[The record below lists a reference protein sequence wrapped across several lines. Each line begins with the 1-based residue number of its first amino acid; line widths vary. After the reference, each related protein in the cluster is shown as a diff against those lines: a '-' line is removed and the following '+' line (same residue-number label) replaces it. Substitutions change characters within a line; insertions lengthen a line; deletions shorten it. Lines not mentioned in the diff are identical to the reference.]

1 MAERLTKE
9 DLHRPVREHMHADF
23 IRLSPDLTVAQALD
37 LILERQP
44 AGRIIYFYVADG
56 DGRLLGVV
64 PTRRLLLSPRDKPL
78 SQVMVA
84 PVVAIPRD
92 ATVLEACEFFV
103 LHKLLAFPVVDEDRR
118 IVGLVDVD
126 LYTREL
132 RDLDRS
138 ESHNDLFQLIGL
150 HVTEAQQQSVPALF
164 RRRFPW
170 LLATLA
176 GGLLA
181 ALISD
186 GYYATASLALVVP
199 FIPLVLGLAGSVTAQ
214 SVSLALQTLHGRTP
228 TWSALLPRAGIEL
241 STGSLLG
248 VVCGVVAGTTV
259 LFWKGDPTAA
269 LCLIGGIAGSVACAA
284 VLGLAAPCL
293 LWMFQRNPQVAS
305 GPVALVSTDAV
316 TLLVYFNLARWLL
329 A

>member
-1 MAERLTKE
+1 MNERLTRE
-9 DLHRPVREHMHADF
+9 ELHRPVREDMRGDF
-23 IRLSPDLTVAQALD
+23 IRLNPDQTVAQTLD
-37 LILERQP
+37 LILEQQP
-44 AGRIIYFYVADG
+44 AGRIIYFYVVDG

-78 SQVMVA
+78 SQIMVA
-84 PVVAIPRD
+84 PVIAIPWY

-103 LHKLLAFPVVDEDRR
+103 LHKLLAFPVVDEGHRV
-118 IVGLVDVD
+118 VGLVDVD

-138 ESHNDLFQLIGL
+138 QSHNDLFQLIGL

-181 ALISD
+181 AGISD
-186 GYYATASLALVVP
+186 LYYGAASLALVVP
-199 FIPLVLGLAGSVTAQ
+199 FIPLVLALAGSVTAQ
-214 SVSLALQTLHGRTP
+214 SVSLALQTLHGQTP
-228 TWSALLPRAGIEL
+228 TWSTLHTRVRVEL
-241 STGSLLG
+241 STGGLLG
-248 VVCGVVAGTTV
+248 LACGLIAGTAV
-259 LFWKGDPTAA
+259 LTWKGDPTAA
-269 LCLIGGIAGSVACAA
+269 LSLLGSIVGGVACAA
-284 VLGLAAPCL
+284 VLGLAVPYL
-293 LWMFQRNPQVAS
+293 LWMLRRNPQVAA
-305 GPVALVSTDAV
+305 GPVALASADAV
-316 TLLVYFNLARWLL
+316 TLLVYFSLASWLL

>member
-1 MAERLTKE
+1 MTDRLTRE
-9 DLHRPVREHMHADF
+9 ELHRPVQEHMRADF

-37 LILERQP
+37 LILAKQP
-44 AGRIIYFYVADG
+44 AGRIIYFYVADS

-64 PTRRLLLSPRDKPL
+64 PTRRLLLSPRDKLL
-78 SQVMVA
+78 SQIMVT
-84 PVVAIPRD
+84 PVIAVPRD

-103 LHKLLAFPVVDEDRR
+103 LHKLLAFPVVDEECR

-150 HVTEAQQQSVPALF
+150 HVTEAQQSVPALF

-181 ALISD
+181 AAISD
-186 GYYATASLALVVP
+186 LYYGAASLALVVP
-199 FIPLVLGLAGSVTAQ
+199 FIPLVLALAGSVTAQ
-214 SVSLALQTLHGRTP
+214 SVSLALQTLHGQTP
-228 TWSALLPRAGIEL
+228 TWSALLPKVRVEL

-248 VVCGVVAGTTV
+248 VVCGLIAGTAV
-259 LFWKGDPTAA
+259 LTWKGDPTAA
-269 LCLIGGIAGSVACAA
+269 LSLLGSIVGSVACAA
-284 VLGLAAPCL
+284 VLGLAVPYL
-293 LWMFQRNPQVAS
+293 LWMLRRNPQVAA
-305 GPVALVSTDAV
+305 GPIALASADAV
-316 TLLVYFNLARWLL
+316 TLLVYFSHARWLL